1 MLTVEQAKKI
11 GIRACIDKIGYE
23 FCRKHNDNST
33 SSYGEVDGIMK
44 CFVGVSDQPAGEYD
58 IEKVDHL
65 ILTSGKKWPYYAH
78 CKVDMTSGVIEF
90 GECRIPE
97 CLV

>member
-1 MLTVEQAKKI
+1 MLTFEEAKKI
-11 GIRACIDKIGYE
+11 GIRACVDKIGYE
-23 FCRKHNDNST
+23 FCRAHNDNST

-44 CFVGVSDQPAGEYD
+44 CFVGVSDKPSPECD
-58 IEKVDHL
+58 INKVDHL

-78 CKVDMTSGVIEF
+78 SYVDMSTGEIEF

-97 CLV
+97 